1 MDKISFY
8 DYMMQYA
15 NEDSPAGKLARN
27 MQKCRYQWQACS
39 FEGGIEVYGICF
51 NEYMRYCKGRKY
63 K

>member
-1 MDKISFY
+1 
-8 DYMMQYA
+8 MMQYA